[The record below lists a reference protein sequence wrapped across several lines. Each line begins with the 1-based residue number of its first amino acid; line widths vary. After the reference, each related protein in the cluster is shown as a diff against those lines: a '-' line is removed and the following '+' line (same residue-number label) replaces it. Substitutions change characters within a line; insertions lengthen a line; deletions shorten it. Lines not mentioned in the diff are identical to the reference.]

1 MKGQIKID
9 VTALKDE
16 ERNELAKMLFKCGYG
31 IRLTKERITQNRYK
45 YIIVCEK
52 SV

>member
-1 MKGQIKID
+1 MKDQIKID

-31 IRLTKERITQNRYK
+31 IRLTKEKISNNMYRYL
-45 YIIVCEK
+45 IVCEK
-52 SV
+52 G